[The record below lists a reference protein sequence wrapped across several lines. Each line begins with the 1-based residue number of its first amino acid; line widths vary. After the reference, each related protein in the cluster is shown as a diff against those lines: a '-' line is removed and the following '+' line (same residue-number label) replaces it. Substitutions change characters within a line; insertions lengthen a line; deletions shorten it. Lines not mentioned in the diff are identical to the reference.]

1 MSGSVKADQLFKGLT
16 RPTMLFGVSYTFA
29 IMNFMLSIMIF
40 MYSNDFRVLFILAP
54 GMHGLGFIASAKDPL
69 FMDLLIIR
77 MQKCGK
83 CLNRFY
89 HNSNSYDVM

>member
-1 MSGSVKADQLFKGLT
+1 
-16 RPTMLFGVSYTFA
+16 
-29 IMNFMLSIMIF
+29 MIF

-77 MQKCGK
+77 MQKCSK